1 MGHCYKRRKIRKTI
15 PYCTLFGP
23 FLVQTSRSRRET
35 KVLRELSF
43 FIDVLI
49 LFYSAAICSYSISTV
64 SGGVLIF
71 FFNPWF
77 SKLSL
82 HLWLQP
88 KLISYLYFE
97 SDLTA
102 WFRTTHKFSNFLE
115 HISLLQKVPRC
126 YIYILLECL
135 LSERTHSHLIT
146 LKSKEKVRKLTGG

>member
-23 FLVQTSRSRRET
+23 FLVQTSRSGRET

-49 LFYSAAICSYSISTV
+49 LFYSAAICSYSIFTV

-77 SKLSL
+77 FETFSTFMVATKTYLLSL
-82 HLWLQP
+82 L
-88 KLISYLYFE
+88 
-97 SDLTA
+97 
-102 WFRTTHKFSNFLE
+102 
-115 HISLLQKVPRC
+115 
-126 YIYILLECL
+126 
-135 LSERTHSHLIT
+135 
-146 LKSKEKVRKLTGG
+146 

>member
-23 FLVQTSRSRRET
+23 FLVQTSRSGRET

-71 FFNPWF
+71 FLILGF

-82 HLWLQP
+82 HSWLQP

-97 SDLTA
+97 SNLTA
-102 WFRTTHKFSNFLE
+102 WCRTTHKFSNFLE
-115 HISLLQKVPRC
+115 HISLLQKVPRF
-126 YIYILLECL
+126 YIYVLLECL